1 MALLHSKCGLF
12 VSMWI
17 ENVECVDDFLPA
29 NVLNFQ
35 HFLKFALMFCLDFLR
50 KLKLST
56 FCQQWVN
63 LLFFQSFPLMYF
75 AFFSNKYDPIA
86 IWTTHLTGLVVELFV
101 FYSVWLWLGC
111 YLHLPNRDLA
121 TICFNLNSD
130 FGTKYGPYVRYCYS

>member
-1 MALLHSKCGLF
+1 MH
-12 VSMWI
+12 
-17 ENVECVDDFLPA
+17 
-29 NVLNFQ
+29 
-35 HFLKFALMFCLDFLR
+35 
-50 KLKLST
+50 
-56 FCQQWVN
+56 
-63 LLFFQSFPLMYF
+63 F

-130 FGTKYGPYVRYCYS
+130 FGTKYGPYCTDLQLHCKSPQLATAAGGTAQAASEKWIVCNF

>member
-1 MALLHSKCGLF
+1 MH
-12 VSMWI
+12 
-17 ENVECVDDFLPA
+17 
-29 NVLNFQ
+29 
-35 HFLKFALMFCLDFLR
+35 
-50 KLKLST
+50 
-56 FCQQWVN
+56 
-63 LLFFQSFPLMYF
+63 F

-130 FGTKYGPYVRYCYS
+130 FGTKYGPYFGNAALAMAYSFLI